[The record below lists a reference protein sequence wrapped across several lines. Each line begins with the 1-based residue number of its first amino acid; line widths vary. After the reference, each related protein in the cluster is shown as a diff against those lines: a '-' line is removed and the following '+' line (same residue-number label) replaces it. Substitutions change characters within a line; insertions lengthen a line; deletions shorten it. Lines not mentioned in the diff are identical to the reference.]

1 MKGCIFCQAIAGE
14 RPAKK
19 VWEDEKVL
27 VIEDIHPQ
35 APVHLLILPKK
46 HIATLLEVGEE
57 DQDLL
62 GSIVL
67 TAKRLAEIHG
77 VSQRGFRL
85 VANCLAEAG
94 QSVFHLHFH
103 FLAGRPMRWPPG

>member
-1 MKGCIFCQAIAGE
+1 MSDCLFCQVIAGKK
-14 RPAKK
+14 PAKK
-19 VWEDEKVL
+19 VWEDEQML

-46 HIATLLEVGEE
+46 HIATLPEAGEE
-57 DQDLL
+57 DQALL

-67 TAKRLAEIHG
+67 TANRLAEMKG

-85 VANCLAEAG
+85 VVNCLAEAG